1 MKEKAVV
8 LLSGGLDSTTT
19 LGCALRDDYECYTL
33 SFCYGQRNSWENSAA
48 EKISAQM
55 GASEHKL
62 LSLPLDSFGGSSL
75 VGSSPVEKGRSLE
88 EISHGVPKT
97 YVPCRNTVFLTMA
110 LCWAE
115 VLEASAIFIGVN
127 AVDYS
132 GYPDCRPEYLQA
144 FAEMAALATRM
155 TTERG
160 KYIAIKAPLVTLS
173 KSEIVR
179 LGLELNVPFELT
191 STCYDPLDGGKPC
204 GQCDACILRR
214 KGFTEAGFNDPL
226 SYS

>member
-19 LGCALRDDYECYTL
+19 LGCALRDGYECYTL
-33 SFCYGQRNSWENSAA
+33 SFSYGQRNAWENAA
-48 EKISAQM
+48 AAKISEQM
-55 GASEHKL
+55 GATEHKL
-62 LSLPLDSFGGSSL
+62 LNLPLDSFGGSSL
-75 VGSSPVEKGRSLE
+75 VGSSPVEKGRSIE
-88 EISHGVPKT
+88 AISHGVPMT

-115 VLEASAIFIGVN
+115 VLEAGAIFIGVN

-144 FAEMAALATRM
+144 YAEMAALATRM
-155 TTERG
+155 TTEHG

-179 LGLELNVPFELT
+179 LGLELAVPFELT
-191 STCYDPLDGGKPC
+191 STCYDPLEGGTPC
-204 GQCDACILRR
+204 GECDACTLRL
-214 KGFTEAGFNDPL
+214 KGFSEAGFSDPL
-226 SYS
+226 QYS